1 MNWRDVMMFRR
12 IGFGLGLAWSLVG
25 LGASMASAQ
34 DCKPITPDGD
44 LIKAAVLTMSTNP
57 TLPPLQFVDSGGA
70 LKGMRIDLGNEIA
83 KRLCLKPDYIK
94 IEFDAMVPGLQGGR
108 WDMIN
113 TGIFFTP
120 ARVKL
125 MYMIPYENQA
135 ISISIP
141 NKDKGKIEK
150 VEDLAGKTIGVEIGG
165 FEESKTKA
173 LAADIKAK
181 GLAELTVRTFDTFAV
196 AYQALKAGQVDAVT
210 SIDGVAKEYQDRGDF
225 TRAISGL
232 YPAPVAL
239 AFKNKD
245 LAVEVRDVLDDMRK
259 DGSFDKLFASFG
271 VPAFSEPFAVHGPDM

>member
-1 MNWRDVMMFRR
+1 MSVTR
-12 IGFGLGLAWSLVG
+12 IGLRLCVALSWIAFGAT
-25 LGASMASAQ
+25 AATAQ
-34 DCKPITPDGD
+34 DCKSKVPDSD
-44 LIKAAVLTMSTNP
+44 LIKAGSLTMSTNP
-57 TLPPLQFVDSGGA
+57 TLPPLQFVDSTGA
-70 LKGMRIDLGNEIA
+70 LKGMRIELGAEIA
-83 KRLCLKPDYIK
+83 KRLCLKADYVK
-94 IEFDAMVPGLQGGR
+94 IEFDAMIPGLQGGR

-135 ISISIP
+135 ISISLA
-141 NKDKGKIEK
+141 NKDKDKITK

-165 FEESKTKA
+165 FEEAKTRA
-173 LAADIKAK
+173 LDGELKAK
-181 GLAELTVRTFDTFAV
+181 GLAGLTIRTFDTFAV

-239 AFKNKD
+239 AFKNKE
-245 LAVEVRDVLDDMRK
+245 LAEGVKSVLDDMKK
-259 DGSFDKLFASFG
+259 DGSFDKLFASYG
-271 VPAFSEPFAVHGPDM
+271 VPAYTEPFAVHGPDM